1 MNWNQRFEYID
12 FSHKSISNVDDAK
25 QSENVASKYAK
36 PRCVHRTFCM
46 WFDESACHLVRRD
59 YRIYLTIERLELLLS
74 TFFVRGEGG
83 ISFLLHIR
91 WRESFGRRRF
101 IVNVKPSFYRIYKRF
116 TEIWYFNGRWNSF
129 YWNFMQIRRDHNKR
143 GAANIEICI
152 GFSSLLQWKCMC
164 AMQWLTA
171 NQYRCSC
178 CLQIYFG
185 FRLMYRFSQIFAF

>member
-1 MNWNQRFEYID
+1 MRSKVKMLHQNMQSRGVCTAHFACDMMNQRVTLCAEIIEF
-12 FSHKSISNVDDAK
+12 ISQLNVL
-25 QSENVASKYAK
+25 NY
-36 PRCVHRTFCM
+36 FC
-46 WFDESACHLVRRD
+46 
-59 YRIYLTIERLELLLS
+59 RLFL
-74 TFFVRGEGG
+74 GGGGGG
-83 ISFLLHIR
+83 ISLLLHIR

-116 TEIWYFNGRWNSF
+116 TEIWYFNGRLNSF

-152 GFSSLLQWKCMC
+152 GFSSLLQWQCMC

-185 FRLMYRFSQIFAF
+185 FRVMYRFSQIFAF